1 MASTVAS
8 CVQLAFSSLRAFRH
22 RSRTVCLASH
32 GVFVKTGCR
41 SRLLAGQHAGAL
53 ASAAGLTEKVNVAL
67 QYLRKKMIYEIADK
81 AFLDEEYE

>member
-1 MASTVAS
+1 
-8 CVQLAFSSLRAFRH
+8 
-22 RSRTVCLASH
+22 
-32 GVFVKTGCR
+32 
-41 SRLLAGQHAGAL
+41 L